1 MKPIPHSVNLELA
14 GLFKHPL
21 RSRSVGLINYA
32 SYDRCASTNRTRHM
46 EREFTATVVRV
57 EQQTEEI
64 FLIELESAALNDENP
79 FEIISASLSVGQTG
93 ASVGS
98 RLAVTIATGDKVQ
111 LVVRPESKQADLG
124 SGRSE
129 FEQESEGTAAQE
141 KVKPVGTF
149 ASVEDR
155 VIRTRRGGKIPQDTG
170 DQGGGQN

>member
-1 MKPIPHSVNLELA
+1 MRK
-14 GLFKHPL
+14 PL
-21 RSRSVGLINYA
+21 RRIINYA
-32 SYDRCASTNRTRHM
+32 SYDRCASINRTRHM

-79 FEIISASLSVGQTG
+79 LEIISASLSVGQTG

-98 RLAVTIATGDKVQ
+98 RLVVTIATGDKVQ
-111 LVVRPESKQADLG
+111 LVVRPESKHGDLIG

-129 FEQESEGTAAQE
+129 FEQESKGTASQE

-149 ASVEDR
+149 ASAEDR
-155 VIRTRRGGKIPQDTG
+155 VTRTRRGGKVPQDTG

>member
-1 MKPIPHSVNLELA
+1 MGKPLPRI
-14 GLFKHPL
+14 
-21 RSRSVGLINYA
+21 INYP

-79 FEIISASLSVGQTG
+79 FEIISASLSIGQTG

-98 RLAVTIATGDKVQ
+98 HLAFTIATGDKVQ
-111 LVVRPESKQADLG
+111 LVVRPESKQGDLIG

-129 FEQESEGTAAQE
+129 FEQESKSTAGRE
-141 KVKPVGTF
+141 KVRPMGTF
-149 ASVEDR
+149 ASAEDR
-155 VIRTRRGGKIPQDTG
+155 VTRTRRGRTVPQDTG

>member
-1 MKPIPHSVNLELA
+1 
-14 GLFKHPL
+14 
-21 RSRSVGLINYA
+21 
-32 SYDRCASTNRTRHM
+32 M

-79 FEIISASLSVGQTG
+79 IEIISVSLSVGQNG

-111 LVVRPESKQADLG
+111 LVVRPESKQRDLIG

-129 FEQESEGTAAQE
+129 FEQESKGTAAQE

-149 ASVEDR
+149 ASTEDR
-155 VIRTRRGGKIPQDTG
+155 LTRTPRGGTVPQDTG